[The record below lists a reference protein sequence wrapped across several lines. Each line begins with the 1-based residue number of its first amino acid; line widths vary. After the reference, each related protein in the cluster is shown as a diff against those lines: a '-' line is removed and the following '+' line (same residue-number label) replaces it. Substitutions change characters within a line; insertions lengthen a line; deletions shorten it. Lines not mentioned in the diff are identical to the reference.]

1 MLIKRKAAEPPP
13 KYKICR
19 TCGNRNHPL
28 SGQCAWCGGRLRR
41 PVDWFSSLGIVAIIL
56 TVLALVAYTMSERPP
71 STSKM
76 RLPRL
81 GGAAATSTN

>member
-1 MLIKRKAAEPPP
+1 M
-13 KYKICR
+13 
-19 TCGNRNHPL
+19 H
-28 SGQCAWCGGRLRR
+28 R

-81 GGAAATSTN
+81 GGAAQTSTN

>member
-1 MLIKRKAAEPPP
+1 MLFKRKAAEPPP

-56 TVLALVAYTMSERPP
+56 TVLALVAYAMSDRPP

>member
-1 MLIKRKAAEPPP
+1 L
-13 KYKICR
+13 
-19 TCGNRNHPL
+19 H
-28 SGQCAWCGGRLRR
+28 R

-81 GGAAATSTN
+81 GGAAPTATN